1 MSDLFLSWLGSLL
14 FSQSGVFFFLCL
26 YSCLFFLPGLQRP
39 STYKRLTR
47 CWSFHAVWWWTL
59 CTSAVQWRDEDFIW
73 FKSFNSKPNQANYY
87 NASVALRFEL
97 WKKQGA
103 GFGPRTCYIQ
113 SSEQVEKYKK
123 LSWMMKIL
131 WMKLNFIELLAI
143 LQLITIRN
151 SSDGN
156 NIKPWAIK
164 SLVKL

>member
-97 WKKQGA
+97 WKNIFTYKCQLLQDHLIQRCTTRGR
-103 GFGPRTCYIQ
+103 GPDLAPGRVI
-113 SSEQVEKYKK
+113 SSRRSRLKNTR
-123 LSWMMKIL
+123 
-131 WMKLNFIELLAI
+131 NFPEWW
-143 LQLITIRN
+143 RFYEW
-151 SSDGN
+151 S
-156 NIKPWAIK
+156 
-164 SLVKL
+164 